1 MCKKTKQTKKHQQ
14 LALFYSSIPT
24 WWWRLQRSWC
34 HWVNRCLF
42 LSIYPPQHGHCW
54 PRCQPS
60 DSECLRSCHLWDTE
74 TVWHWDMKEQEV
86 IDKPTVEKKR
96 TNQQISQSFI
106 FVQFFSISIFHPF
119 PESQHVSPPPP
130 QGLRSQ
136 MSHSPE
142 PLSILVMR
150 CVGDTHKHSHTNQL
164 HEFQWAVSLDTR
176 YSWCLSGGSNQTYW
190 AALLPLMASS
200 NTVTYLANPHERTG
214 SQHRRAL
221 LQSRGS
227 YQQKLQTNFHSQ
239 TLTGDILCQS
249 TLENI
254 SLYMLFFYRT
264 SEDCNLVRS
273 YFPLPAHF
281 K

>member
-1 MCKKTKQTKKHQQ
+1 MATAG
-14 LALFYSSIPT
+14 LAVSLLTQSVWEVVISGTQRQCDIET
-24 WWWRLQRSWC
+24 W
-34 HWVNRCLF
+34 
-42 LSIYPPQHGHCW
+42 
-54 PRCQPS
+54 
-60 DSECLRSCHLWDTE
+60 
-74 TVWHWDMKEQEV
+74 KEQEV
-86 IDKPTVEKKR
+86 IDKPTVKQKEKKR
-96 TNQQISQSFI
+96 DKSANQ
-106 FVQFFSISIFHPF
+106 SIFYICSVLQYQYF
-119 PESQHVSPPPP
+119 PSVSWESACVTPTPTP

-164 HEFQWAVSLDTR
+164 HEFQRAVSLDTR

-249 TLENI
+249 TLGNI
-254 SLYMLFFYRT
+254 SLHILFFYRT

>member
-1 MCKKTKQTKKHQQ
+1 MKASEILVSLGEPMSFPEHLSSPAWPLLASLSAFWLRVSEKLSSLGHRDSVTLRHERARSDRQTHSRK
-14 LALFYSSIPT
+14 
-24 WWWRLQRSWC
+24 
-34 HWVNRCLF
+34 
-42 LSIYPPQHGHCW
+42 
-54 PRCQPS
+54 
-60 DSECLRSCHLWDTE
+60 
-74 TVWHWDMKEQEV
+74 
-86 IDKPTVEKKR
+86 KKR
-96 TNQQISQSFI
+96 DKSANQSI
-106 FVQFFSISIFHPF
+106 FYICSVLQYQYFPSISW
-119 PESQHVSPPPP
+119 ESACVTPTPTP

-249 TLENI
+249 TLGNI

>member
-1 MCKKTKQTKKHQQ
+1 MATAG
-14 LALFYSSIPT
+14 LAVSLLTQSVWEVVISGTQRQCDIET
-24 WWWRLQRSWC
+24 W
-34 HWVNRCLF
+34 
-42 LSIYPPQHGHCW
+42 
-54 PRCQPS
+54 
-60 DSECLRSCHLWDTE
+60 
-74 TVWHWDMKEQEV
+74 KEQEV

-96 TNQQISQSFI
+96 DKSANQ
-106 FVQFFSISIFHPF
+106 SIFYICSVLQYQYF
-119 PESQHVSPPPP
+119 PSVSWESACVTTPTP

-136 MSHSPE
+136 MSHSPK